1 MLKKLFTTTAGIGCV
16 LGALFA
22 ALCTTMA
29 IGDIA
34 AGVEVDP
41 APNLQ
46 LDVSRVI
53 FAGGVTSV
61 TIKLL
66 NLGNADAPFTLALER
81 SQADLFTVTPT
92 SGIALP
98 ASPSNTGIDI
108 TLEARLLRVAQ
119 SKGGRVTPIEV
130 ALECGTS
137 IDVATAALD
146 QLVMRGH
153 AELAVADEGSTL
165 YVLRGFLSVAEK
177 AEAEVVLG

>member
-34 AGVEVDP
+34 AGVEVGKGIGLTIFFGGSTALMGWGAVRLLFARGSPP
-41 APNLQ
+41 AEQQ
-46 LDVSRVI
+46 L
-53 FAGGVTSV
+53 TSTTTATNV
-61 TIKLL
+61 
-66 NLGNADAPFTLALER
+66 G
-81 SQADLFTVTPT
+81 
-92 SGIALP
+92 
-98 ASPSNTGIDI
+98 GIDI
-108 TLEARLLRVAQ
+108 DLEARLLRVAQ
-119 SKGGRVTPIEV
+119 SKGGRVTPIEI

>member
-29 IGDIA
+29 IGDI
-34 AGVEVDP
+34 
-41 APNLQ
+41 
-46 LDVSRVI
+46 
-53 FAGGVTSV
+53 
-61 TIKLL
+61 
-66 NLGNADAPFTLALER
+66 
-81 SQADLFTVTPT
+81 T
-92 SGIALP
+92 SGEVGKGVGLMIFFGGSAALMGWG
-98 ASPSNTGIDI
+98 AVRLLIGKRSSPVEQLPTTSTSTSSMHTQTIVNGIDI
-108 TLEARLLRVAQ
+108 ALEARLLRVAQ